1 MSTAAVGAELRPRRG
16 RRATFWWR
24 FRQNKL
30 AVMGLSLVVFF
41 LFVAVFADLVAPT
54 RYDAGNLLETRQFPS
69 WLHLFGT
76 DAVGR
81 DYLSRTMYA
90 IRTSIAVALGVQ
102 VITMTIGISLG
113 TLGGF
118 KGGWADQF
126 VVRVVEIGTAIPS
139 LLVAMFLMA
148 FLGHSI
154 WSVILALGVTGWV
167 VETRI
172 TRGQFLAIKE
182 REFVTAARAIGAS
195 QRRIA
200 FLHIFPNVI
209 PVLAV
214 VLAYQIPFVI
224 FAEAGL
230 SFLGLGIDEPLP
242 SLGKMVS
249 TSLEYVRVYWHM
261 GLFPSLAIA
270 MITLGFTFTG
280 DGLRDA
286 LDPTMNR

>member
-1 MSTAAVGAELRPRRG
+1 MSTVAIGVELRPRRG
-16 RRATFWWR
+16 RRATLWWR
-24 FRQNKL
+24 FRQNRL

-41 LFVAVFADLVAPT
+41 VFVAASADLVAPT
-54 RYDAGNLLETRQFPS
+54 RYDVGNLLETRQAPS
-69 WLHLFGT
+69 WSHWFGT

-81 DYLSRTMYA
+81 DYLSRTIYA
-90 IRTSIAVALGVQ
+90 IRTSILVALGVQ
-102 VITMTIGISLG
+102 VITMSIGITLG
-113 TLGGF
+113 SLGGF

-126 VVRVVEIGTAIPS
+126 VVRVIEIGTAIPS
-139 LLVAMFLMA
+139 LLVAMFLMG

-154 WSVILALGVTGWV
+154 WSIIFALGVTGWV

-172 TRGQFLAIKE
+172 TRGQFLALKE

-249 TSLEYVRVYWHM
+249 TSLEYVRIYWHF
-261 GLFPSLAIA
+261 GLFPSVAIA
-270 MITLGFTFTG
+270 MITLGFTFMG

>member
-1 MSTAAVGAELRPRRG
+1 MSTVAIGVELRPRRG
-16 RRATFWWR
+16 RRATLWWR
-24 FRQNKL
+24 FRQNRL

-41 LFVAVFADLVAPT
+41 VFVAASADLVAPT
-54 RYDAGNLLETRQFPS
+54 RYDVGNLLETRQAPS
-69 WLHLFGT
+69 WSHWFGT

-81 DYLSRTMYA
+81 DYLSRTIYA
-90 IRTSIAVALGVQ
+90 IRTSILVALGVQ
-102 VITMTIGISLG
+102 VITMSIGITLG
-113 TLGGF
+113 SLGGF

-126 VVRVVEIGTAIPS
+126 VVRVIEIGTAIPS
-139 LLVAMFLMA
+139 LLVAMFLMG

-154 WSVILALGVTGWV
+154 WSIIFALGVTGWV

-172 TRGQFLAIKE
+172 TRGQFLALKE

-195 QRRIA
+195 QMRIA

-249 TSLEYVRVYWHM
+249 TSLEYVRIYWHF
-261 GLFPSLAIA
+261 GLFPSVAIA
-270 MITLGFTFTG
+270 MITLGFTFMG

>member
-1 MSTAAVGAELRPRRG
+1 MSTAALRAELRPRRR
-16 RRATFWWR
+16 RRATLWWR
-24 FRQNKL
+24 FRQNRL

-41 LFVAVFADLVAPT
+41 VFVAASADLVAPT
-54 RYDAGNLLETRQFPS
+54 RYDVGNLLETRQFPS
-69 WLHLFGT
+69 WAHWFGT

-90 IRTSIAVALGVQ
+90 IRTSIIVALGVQ
-102 VITMTIGISLG
+102 VITMSIGITLG
-113 TLGGF
+113 SLGGF
-118 KGGWADQF
+118 RGGWTDQF
-126 VVRVVEIGTAIPS
+126 VVRVIEIGTAIPS
-139 LLVAMFLMA
+139 LLVAMFLMG

-154 WSVILALGVTGWV
+154 WSIVFALGVTGWV

-195 QRRIA
+195 QMRIA
-200 FLHIFPNVI
+200 FVHIFPNVI

-249 TSLEYVRVYWHM
+249 TSLEYVRIYWHM
-261 GLFPSLAIA
+261 GLFPSVAIA
-270 MITLGFTFTG
+270 MITLGFTFMG